1 MLKVGDIKEGELLRC
16 VEGRT
21 AAVVDDKTGRLA
33 FLPTFLTLGELGE
46 AKKIKQTCGP
56 GHSGIMMFLGKARDK
71 RGHPWYEMLWNKS
84 VLRVR
89 GVHMKYLEKV
99 RSN

>member
-1 MLKVGDIKEGELLRC
+1 MLRVGDIKEGELLRC

-21 AAVVDDKTGRLA
+21 AAVVDDKTGSLA

-46 AKKIKQTCGP
+46 ENGRRGCLGP
-56 GHSGIMMFLGKARDK
+56 GHSGIMMFLGKSRDK
-71 RGHPWYEMLWNKS
+71 RGRPYYEMLWNKS